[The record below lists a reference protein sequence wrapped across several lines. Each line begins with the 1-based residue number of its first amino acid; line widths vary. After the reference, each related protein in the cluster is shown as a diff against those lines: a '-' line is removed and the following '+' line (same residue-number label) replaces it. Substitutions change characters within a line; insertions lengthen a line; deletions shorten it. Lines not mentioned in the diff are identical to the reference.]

1 MEVITVKDIDEKGLN
16 NTNKDS
22 NDDDLG
28 SIANN
33 MFESE
38 VETEDNATEE
48 LVIPTTDEN
57 GNPLTRAE
65 FKQKKLDLEK
75 AEEERLK
82 ELSELENKDTED
94 ISKWKK
100 LGIKE
105 RKKRN
110 RKRFWIIFTVGIV
123 LAIGSGFGTKYYLTD
138 KHLKVENR
146 KADLTELYK
155 TAFTDDKERT
165 EIVKDMPK
173 SQYTE
178 IKDLYLSIPD
188 STEKIE
194 FSVWQKVIDEQF
206 KNQEDSK
213 ALIAKLKE
221 GNHSYLS
228 DKTTQKDIESAR
240 IATRKPF
247 NKGFQKELLSGVEIL
262 QDEFI
267 YNEGVRA
274 SVNKLYDEKG
284 DLVEFSKKDLSELRL
299 DVRKIKNPEISK
311 PLNIKLDTALTDWE
325 TRDKERKEQAKQE
338 AEQARKEAEAE
349 AKRQAEQAEI
359 DRKEAEAE
367 AKRQAIIDEAQ
378 RKSDLEAKKQSEA
391 LDAQRREAD
400 EQQRKSEAE
409 EKARLDAEAKKYAE
423 QQAEIEKKR
432 VEEEIK
438 NNAKGEELYGTDKKE
453 VKE

>member
-22 NDDDLG
+22 NDDDLV

-284 DLVEFSKKDLSELRL
+284 DLVEFSKKDLSEIRL

-338 AEQARKEAEAE
+338 RKEAEAE

-378 RKSDLEAKKQSEA
+378 RKADLEAKKQSEA
-391 LDAQRREAD
+391 LDAQRRESE

-409 EKARLDAEAKKYAE
+409 EKARLDAEAKKYEE

>member
-22 NDDDLG
+22 NDDDLV

-338 AEQARKEAEAE
+338 RKEAEAE

-378 RKSDLEAKKQSEA
+378 RKADLEAKKQSEA
-391 LDAQRREAD
+391 LDAQRRESE

-409 EKARLDAEAKKYAE
+409 EKARLDAEAKKYEE

>member
-284 DLVEFSKKDLSELRL
+284 DLVEFSKKDLSEIRL

-338 AEQARKEAEAE
+338 RKEAEAE

-378 RKSDLEAKKQSEA
+378 RKADLEAKKQSEA
-391 LDAQRREAD
+391 LDAQRRESE

-409 EKARLDAEAKKYAE
+409 EKARLDAEAKKYEE

>member
-1 MEVITVKDIDEKGLN
+1 MKDIDEKGLN

-338 AEQARKEAEAE
+338 RKEAEAE

-378 RKSDLEAKKQSEA
+378 RKADLEAKKQSEA
-391 LDAQRREAD
+391 LDAQRRESE

-409 EKARLDAEAKKYAE
+409 EKARLDAEAKKYEE